1 MHDKSSVPH
10 DTNPRLRKVQTRILY
25 ERNMLAFIHMS
36 SIIQLNVDTS
46 KLAWKLCQ
54 IRLEGKAAPE
64 GLAFNTNPDLRVP
77 GSIND

>member
-1 MHDKSSVPH
+1 
-10 DTNPRLRKVQTRILY
+10 
-25 ERNMLAFIHMS
+25 MLAFIQMS
-36 SIIQLNVDTS
+36 SIIQLDVDTS